1 MLAAYVTGHGFGH
14 LTRLCEVLTEVRA
27 LAPRLPITLTGL
39 VPEALAR
46 RALGEPLVLRPVAC
60 DAGLRQLDALRIDEP
75 GSAEAA
81 CAFDAGW
88 EARVAEEVAFLR
100 RSGARGVLADVPA
113 LPFAAAARAGLP
125 ALGLGNFSWDWIYR
139 HLAARQPA
147 LLGPAARARAAYQ
160 QATLLLELPFAG
172 DLSAFPV
179 RVPVGLV
186 ARRPGVG
193 QGEARRRLGLD
204 GRPAVLVSFGGVG
217 LPALRREALAE
228 DQGLAWLLPE
238 DLAAERLSALGLD
251 YPDVV
256 GAADVVVTK
265 PGYGIVSDCVGAGTR
280 MVYTERGDFPE
291 YPVMVAELP
300 RWLAAVHAS
309 NGEVL
314 AGRLAGPVRR
324 ALALPQPT
332 PPGPLD
338 GAARAAALVLQA
350 CGG

>member
-147 LLGPAARARAAYQ
+147 LLGPAARARAA
-160 QATLLLELPFAG
+160 
-172 DLSAFPV
+172 
-179 RVPVGLV
+179 
-186 ARRPGVG
+186 
-193 QGEARRRLGLD
+193 
-204 GRPAVLVSFGGVG
+204 
-217 LPALRREALAE
+217 
-228 DQGLAWLLPE
+228 
-238 DLAAERLSALGLD
+238 
-251 YPDVV
+251 
-256 GAADVVVTK
+256 
-265 PGYGIVSDCVGAGTR
+265 
-280 MVYTERGDFPE
+280 
-291 YPVMVAELP
+291 
-300 RWLAAVHAS
+300 
-309 NGEVL
+309 
-314 AGRLAGPVRR
+314 
-324 ALALPQPT
+324 
-332 PPGPLD
+332 
-338 GAARAAALVLQA
+338 
-350 CGG
+350 